1 MTSTTDYLAFW
12 SKAIPNL
19 HVHPDDEAALKS
31 TPHKFALDTLV
42 GPWMGPIRTA
52 PVVILMLNGGMAGNG
67 EEARAAQM
75 PTARES
81 MAHNLTGDAPL
92 PNWEGIGNPAGREW
106 TTRRLNQFGVSYKAA
121 SDKVA
126 FVNLIPYRSKEGA
139 KDIRMADRLESC
151 RVLRSWM
158 HYTRKPRLAS
168 GSSSVCDHTGTGALS
183 AAPTGAFPCSRRS
196 ATALVSRFTMSA
208 RRLGRPFVAPC
219 SRRRHRS

>member
-31 TPHKFALDTLV
+31 NPHEFALDTLV

-126 FVNLIPYRSKEGA
+126 VVNLIPYRSKEGA

-158 HYTRKPRLAS
+158 HYTIFKEAEAGKRVVICMRSHRHWGLERGTNRGVSLFSP
-168 GSSSVCDHTGTGALS
+168 VCNRAGFTLHDERAPIGQAVRRAVFKT
-183 AAPTGAFPCSRRS
+183 AA
-196 ATALVSRFTMSA
+196 
-208 RRLGRPFVAPC
+208 
-219 SRRRHRS
+219 